1 MNGRHFNINWSPQP
15 PSYLHCVLKTRCDAP
30 CSVKNK
36 IDGMRHDIQRLS
48 QSCMIDKTCM
58 CCGKSDWE
66 GNWNLPVVLCLLKR
80 WLSSESHFPQNRLP
94 QFIIHLIR
102 EWLFPELQKN
112 QKQSQLPPCCI
123 TVSAIDLAK
132 SVMCLLLKLDSKSL
146 SQLLFFFLQLHT
158 LVIM

>member
-1 MNGRHFNINWSPQP
+1 MHHVQLRIRLTACVMIFMIYGVCHKLVWLTKHACAVVSQIERATGIYQLFCACWNAESP
-15 PSYLHCVLKTRCDAP
+15 
-30 CSVKNK
+30 
-36 IDGMRHDIQRLS
+36 
-48 QSCMIDKTCM
+48 
-58 CCGKSDWE
+58 
-66 GNWNLPVVLCLLKR
+66 
-80 WLSSESHFPQNRLP
+80 FPQNRLP

-146 SQLLFFFLQLHT
+146 SQMLFFFLQLHP
-158 LVIM
+158 LVIMYSFTLEEI